1 VSKTKLFT
9 VGVTGTNGKT
19 SVTQWIAQA
28 LGALGDK
35 CAIVGTLGNGF
46 PGALIPGPNTTPGAA
61 VLKELMPEFIR
72 QGATACAM
80 EVSSIGM
87 HQGRVAGIRFDVAVF
102 TNFTRDHLD
111 YHGTMEAY
119 AAEKRKLFEMPGLG
133 TAVLNLDDPFG
144 VDLAARLKGRVTTIG
159 YTLEAA
165 TGTNDGPPRSQ
176 NRLAAPHPQ
185 RGQPAHAALGR
196 PGGGTDTVLAATD
209 LVETGS
215 AISFA
220 LDGVRFTAPVVGRFN
235 ASNLLAVTGALR
247 AGGRSLPEIAAALAR
262 IVAPAGRMETLGG
275 AALPLVV
282 VDYAHSPDALEKVLT
297 TLRGTATA
305 RGGELVC
312 VFGCGG
318 DRDAGKRPLMG
329 AIAERLADRV
339 ILTSDNPR
347 NEDPQA
353 IIAAIRA
360 GIKSPPRSPHSENS
374 RLAAPHKGAH
384 AAVTVEVD
392 RATAIRQAVGEAA
405 ANDVVLLAGKGHEPY
420 QEIAGVRLP
429 FSDLEIAK
437 SALAERRGV
446 QQPSGIPGEP
456 AQC

>member
-1 VSKTKLFT
+1 MNEIKLFT
-9 VGVTGTNGKT
+9 AGVTGTNGKT

-28 LGALGDK
+28 LAALGEK

-80 EVSSIGM
+80 EVSSIGL

-144 VDLAARLKGRVTTIG
+144 VDLAARLKGRVATIG
-159 YTLEAA
+159 YTLE
-165 TGTNDGPPRSQ
+165 G
-176 NRLAAPHPQ
+176 
-185 RGQPAHAALGR
+185 
-196 PGGGTDTVLAATD
+196 GGGTDAVLAAAD

-215 AISFA
+215 GISFTI
-220 LDGVRFTAPVVGRFN
+220 DGVRFTAPVVGRFN
-235 ASNLLAVTGALR
+235 ASNLLAVTGTLR

-275 AALPLVV
+275 DALPLVV

-297 TLRGTATA
+297 TLSGTAAA
-305 RGGELVC
+305 RGGQLVC

-347 NEDPQA
+347 SENPQA

-360 GIKSPPRSPHSENS
+360 GMKNDV
-374 RLAAPHKGAH
+374 
-384 AAVTVEVD
+384 VTEAD
-392 RATAIRQAVGEAA
+392 RAAAIRQAVEEAA
-405 ANDVVLLAGKGHEPY
+405 ANDVILLAGKGHEPY

-437 SALAERRGV
+437 SALAGRRGV
-446 QQPSGIPGEP
+446 PPSDASGEP

>member
-1 VSKTKLFT
+1 MSALKLFT

-28 LGALGDK
+28 LAAMGEK

-80 EVSSIGM
+80 EVSSIGL

-111 YHGTMEAY
+111 YHGTMAAY
-119 AAEKRKLFEMPGLG
+119 AAEKMKLFEMPGLG

-144 VDLAARLKGRVTTIG
+144 VDLAALLKGRVRTIG
-159 YTLEAA
+159 YTLAN
-165 TGTNDGPPRSQ
+165 GS
-176 NRLAAPHPQ
+176 
-185 RGQPAHAALGR
+185 
-196 PGGGTDTVLAATD
+196 GTDSMLSATN
-209 LVETGS
+209 LVETGTG
-215 AISFA
+215 ISFT

-235 ASNLLAVTGALR
+235 ASNLLAVTGALL
-247 AGGRSLPEIAAALAR
+247 ANGRSLPEIAGALAALA
-262 IVAPAGRMETLGG
+262 APAGRMETLGG
-275 AALPLVV
+275 DAMPLVV

-297 TLRGTATA
+297 TLRGTTTA
-305 RGGELVC
+305 RGGKLVC

-347 NEDPQA
+347 SEDPQA

-360 GIKSPPRSPHSENS
+360 GMQQEPTI
-374 RLAAPHKGAH
+374 
-384 AAVTVEVD
+384 EVD
-392 RATAIRQAVGEAA
+392 RGSAIRQAVAQA
-405 ANDVVLLAGKGHEPY
+405 DKRDVILLAGKGHEPY

-429 FSDLEIAK
+429 FLDSDVAQSALAGRRER
-437 SALAERRGV
+437 SALAERLDALRT
-446 QQPSGIPGEP
+446 PGDKK
-456 AQC
+456 QC